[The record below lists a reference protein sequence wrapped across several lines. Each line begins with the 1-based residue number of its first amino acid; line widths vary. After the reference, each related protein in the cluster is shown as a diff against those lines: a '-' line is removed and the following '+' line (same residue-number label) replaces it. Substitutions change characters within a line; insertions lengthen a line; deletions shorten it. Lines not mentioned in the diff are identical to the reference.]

1 MNTRQKHAPVKPFQ
15 NFRVTLNFR
24 STFVFVLKK
33 IIEIS
38 LTHFNLWLSRLIQF
52 FIYITSKNLELY
64 QSVFNFNEVH
74 IVFLSELVF
83 LSEWFEFIN
92 IICQFHKE
100 IPIHWIKLFQN
111 IGTLLNFRSI
121 LISVLWKTKWNILG
135 IRLINKVETKLNVQG
150 RSYLYIFHKF
160 P

>member
-24 STFVFVLKK
+24 STFVFVLRK
-33 IIEIS
+33 IIKIS
-38 LTHFNLWLSRLIQF
+38 LTHFNLWLSQLIQLLY
-52 FIYITSKNLELY
+52 IYITSKNLEVY

-74 IVFLSELVF
+74 IVF

-135 IRLINKVETKLNVQG
+135 IRLINKVEMKLNVQG